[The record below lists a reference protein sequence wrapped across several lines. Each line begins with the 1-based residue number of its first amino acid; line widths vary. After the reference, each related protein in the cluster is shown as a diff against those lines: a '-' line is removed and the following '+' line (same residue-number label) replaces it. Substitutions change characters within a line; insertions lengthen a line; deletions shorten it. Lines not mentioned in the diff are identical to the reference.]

1 MYVKFESVLDEDS
14 PIRIHF
20 YEEDPITVNVIFVPR
35 INDKYIAFI
44 DNHYSINKSIIK
56 YLLDHKLAI
65 INQIEAYNFTRWPFK
80 KKDEILPVLYY
91 LELTPKALLNVL

>member
-1 MYVKFESVLDEDS
+1 MYIKFESVSDEDS
-14 PIRIHF
+14 PIRILF
-20 YEEDPITVNVIFVPR
+20 YEDVPLTVNVILVPR
-35 INDKYIAFI
+35 INDKYIVFI
-44 DNHYSINKSIIK
+44 DNLYSTNTSIIK